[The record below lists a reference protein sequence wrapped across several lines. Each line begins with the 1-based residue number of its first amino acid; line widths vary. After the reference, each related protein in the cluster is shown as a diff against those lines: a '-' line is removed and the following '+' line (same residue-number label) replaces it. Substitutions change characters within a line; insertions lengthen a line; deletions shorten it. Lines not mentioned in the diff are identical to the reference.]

1 MKGNSSDS
9 GAGRQTSATG
19 PTPSNECN
27 VGRRTDLRASK
38 AAIVES
44 LKRIRHLVRKEF
56 IQIKRSRQNLG
67 LLFIAPLLQLI
78 VFGSAS
84 RLDVHNVPTVVAD
97 MDRSVLSR
105 QIVEAFSRSGY
116 FTIKQMLGSYD
127 EADRWLET
135 GKAGMAILIPPDLER
150 RIKAKRTA
158 LVGIL
163 IDGVDTT
170 TAGTVSGYAQSILQ
184 RFSVDIMDQRIN
196 QMQGQLY
203 ETSTPHLIVP
213 AVSEAS
219 RAWFNPNLNS
229 KDFFVPG
236 VVVIIL
242 LAGTTIVTSSVIV
255 REKEI
260 GTIEQL
266 MVAPI
271 TRLELI
277 LGKTI
282 PCFIIEIITMSVIVP
297 LAFLVYDIPFR
308 GSMPFFMA
316 TGLLFLI
323 TIAGVG
329 MTISTFCKTQQQAVL
344 TSFMFLQ
351 PTVLLSGYAFPIEN
365 MPPVIQYV
373 TYLNPLRYFITIVR
387 GVFLK
392 GVGWDILWPQVIPM
406 ILMAIFYLGLAAFLF
421 KKRVD

>member
-1 MKGNSSDS
+1 MKDNSSDS
-9 GAGRQTSATG
+9 GMSRRTSATG
-19 PTPSNECN
+19 PMLSDEY
-27 VGRRTDLRASK
+27 GAYRRPDLSAPRGT
-38 AAIVES
+38 IVES
-44 LKRIRHLVRKEF
+44 LKRIRHIIRKEF
-56 IQIKRSRQNLG
+56 IQIKRSRQNLR
-67 LLFIAPLLQLI
+67 LLFIAPLIQLI

-84 RLDVHNVPTVVAD
+84 RLDVHNVSTVVAD

-105 QIVEAFSRSGY
+105 QVIEAFSRSGY

-135 GKAGMAILIPPDLER
+135 GRAGMAILIPPDLEQ

-158 LVGIL
+158 LVGVL

-196 QMQGQLY
+196 QMQGQLFD
-203 ETSTPHLIVP
+203 TATPHLIVP
-213 AVSEAS
+213 AVAEAS

-242 LAGTTIVTSSVIV
+242 LAGTTIVTSAVIV

-277 LGKTI
+277 LGKII
-282 PCFIIEIITMSVIVP
+282 PCFIIEIITMSVIIP

-308 GSMPFFMA
+308 GSMLFFMTTA
-316 TGLLFLI
+316 VLFLI
-323 TIAGVG
+323 TVAGIG

-351 PTVLLSGYAFPIEN
+351 PTTLLSGYAFPIEN

-406 ILMAIFYLGLAAFLF
+406 VLMAIFYLGLAAFLF
-421 KKRVD
+421 KKRAD

>member
-1 MKGNSSDS
+1 MKDNTSDS
-9 GAGRQTSATG
+9 GVRKQTRLLDSAFLRKKLAAAGAH
-19 PTPSNECN
+19 
-27 VGRRTDLRASK
+27 LRASTE
-38 AAIVES
+38 ALSES
-44 LKRIRHLVRKEF
+44 LNRIRHLIRKEF
-56 IQIKRSRQNLG
+56 IQIRRSRQNFA
-67 LLFIAPLLQLI
+67 LLLIAPVIQLLI
-78 VFGSAS
+78 FGYAS
-84 RLDVHNVPTVVAD
+84 RLDVRDVSTVVAD
-97 MDRSVLSR
+97 LDRSALSR
-105 QIVEAFSRSGY
+105 EIVEAFSRSGY
-116 FTIKQMLGSYD
+116 FTIKQMLNSYD

-135 GKAGMAILIPPDLER
+135 GQAAMAILIPPDLER
-150 RIKAKRTA
+150 RIKARRTA

-184 RFSVDIMDQRIN
+184 RFSADILSQRVN
-196 QMQGQLY
+196 QMQGQLF

-213 AVSEAS
+213 AAAEAS

-242 LAGTTIVTSSVIV
+242 LALTTILTSSVIV

-271 TRLELI
+271 SRLELI

-282 PCFIIEIITMSVIVP
+282 PCFIIEIITMSVVVP
-297 LAFLVYDIPFR
+297 LAFLIFDIPFR
-308 GSMPFFMA
+308 GSMIFFFA
-316 TGLLFLI
+316 TAVLFLI
-323 TIAGVG
+323 TIAGTG
-329 MTISTFCKTQQQAVL
+329 ITISTFCRTQQQAIL

-351 PTVLLSGYAFPIEN
+351 PAVLLSGYAFPIEN
-365 MPPVIQYV
+365 MPSVIQYV

-392 GVGWDILWPQVIPM
+392 GIGWDILWPQILPM
-406 ILMAIFYLGLAAFLF
+406 LAMAVFYLGLAAFLF
-421 KKRVD
+421 KKRAD